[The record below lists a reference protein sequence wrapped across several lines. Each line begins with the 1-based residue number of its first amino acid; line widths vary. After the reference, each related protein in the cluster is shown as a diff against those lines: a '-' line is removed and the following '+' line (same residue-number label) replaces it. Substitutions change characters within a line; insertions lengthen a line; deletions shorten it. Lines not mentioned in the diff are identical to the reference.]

1 MSEDRLE
8 AESSPP
14 ETVSSDDPITQT
26 KRYPNATRL
35 SRLLAQILDGLILMF
50 ATVPLMLLLNVG
62 AGLDWELVMETG
74 VLPIDQALLFTS
86 VGIFVYVLVNGYH
99 LWYFGQTL
107 GKKMM
112 QIAIVDQNDKVPAFA
127 KIVGLRYVPFQLVG
141 ALPGLAL
148 ISVIDI
154 FMIFRSDRRCLHDLA
169 AGTRVID
176 VSGNETKDEDIT
188 TI

>member
-1 MSEDRLE
+1 MSEDGLE
-8 AESSPP
+8 TASAAP
-14 ETVSSDDPITQT
+14 EIVSSDDSITQA

-50 ATVPLMLLLNVG
+50 ATVPIMLLFNVG
-62 AGLDWELVMETG
+62 AALDWELVMETG

-141 ALPGLAL
+141 AIPGLAL
-148 ISVIDI
+148 LSIIDI
-154 FMIFRSDRRCLHDLA
+154 FLIFRSDRRCLHDLA
-169 AGTRVID
+169 AGTRVIN
-176 VSGNETKDEDIT
+176 VST
-188 TI
+188 TENSDASVGL

>member
-1 MSEDRLE
+1 MSEERLE
-8 AESSPP
+8 AESSTP
-14 ETVSSDDPITQT
+14 ETVSNDDSILQA

-35 SRLLAQILDGLILMF
+35 SRLFAQVLDGLILML
-50 ATVPLMLLLNVG
+50 ATVPMMLVLNVG

-74 VLPIDQALLFTS
+74 VLPLDQALLFTS
-86 VGIFVYVLVNGYH
+86 IGIFVYVLVNGYH

-112 QIAIVDQNDKVPAFA
+112 QIAIVDQKDKVPAFA

-141 ALPGLAL
+141 AIPGLAL

-176 VSGNETKDEDIT
+176 VSGNQAKEEDT
-188 TI
+188 TIV